1 MAALLTTL
9 VAATVATTLATL
21 WKVDIGTG
29 ADPSHEFELGPMIAG
44 RSVAQTLQ
52 VRSTDFLGV
61 QILARAVGTV
71 APLTVDS
78 ELVIDGQPIGSAAIK
93 IFPSTTLQ
101 LKRVTFPKTAAQG
114 EAIVRLR
121 VRPGQ
126 AGGVAYGA
134 TRLNQ
139 FPDGGLVVDERVEFT
154 DQDLAL
160 RPMFHRS
167 LWTHLEAIGGD
178 VATARAIALVVLL
191 SGSLSVGLGVA
202 TIVRH
207 Q

>member
-9 VAATVATTLATL
+9 VAAAVATTLATL

-29 ADPSHEFELGPMIAG
+29 ADPNHEFELGPMIAG
-44 RSVAQTLQ
+44 RSITQTLE
-52 VRSTDFLGV
+52 VKNTDFIGV

-78 ELVIDGQPIGSAAIK
+78 ELVVDGHLIGSAAIK
-93 IFPSTTLQ
+93 IFPSTELQ
-101 LKRVTFPKTAAQG
+101 LRRVTFPRTAAQG

-121 VRPGQ
+121 VRSGQ

-134 TRLNQ
+134 TRLNR
-139 FPDGGLVVDERVEFT
+139 FPDGGLSVDERVEFT
-154 DQDLAL
+154 DHDLAL

-167 LWTHLEAIGGD
+167 FWTHLEAISGD
-178 VATARAIALVVLL
+178 VATARAIALIMLV

-202 TIVRH
+202 TIVRR